1 MTKILL
7 VGLLLGLTGIFL
19 FCYASITHPNEQIN
33 NEQLI
38 QKENNK
44 SYDID
49 RVIKILKNNNF
60 STQHKLVTMH
70 HFYNEIGCKFVHT
83 NFETTI
89 KILSLAKKYNINKE
103 SLKYVFNGKGS
114 VFADDAYDILIL
126 MSKAHKM
133 TDEEIKYLF
142 SYSYIKEN
150 SVTNQ
155 VQPEIY
161 DIFTIYQEE
170 QKANKKLDYARLKN
184 EYDKKVHRLD
194 ERNKIKE

>member
-7 VGLLLGLTGIFL
+7 VSLLLGLTGIFL
-19 FCYASITHPNEQIN
+19 FCYASITHSNEQIN
-33 NEQLI
+33 NVM

-49 RVIKILKNNNF
+49 RLIKILKNNNF
-60 STQHKLVTMH
+60 STQHKLVTLH

-83 NFETTI
+83 DFETTI
-89 KILSLAKKYNINKE
+89 KILSLAKKNNINKE
-103 SLKYVFNGKGS
+103 SLKYVFNGNGS
-114 VFADDAYDILIL
+114 VFVDDAYDILNH

-142 SYSYIKEN
+142 SYSYVKES

-161 DIFTIYQEE
+161 DIFTIYHEE
-170 QKANKKLDYARLKN
+170 QQANKKLDYTTLKN
-184 EYDKKVHRLD
+184 EYEKKVIIPSQQKT
-194 ERNKIKE
+194 NKKL